1 MSKCMT
7 GTITKGT
14 SNKLKYC
21 LARIET
27 ILRVLL
33 GQVRFVDLSEED
45 KIVLLPFMRAHA
57 ASSQETNI
65 AYVEELDKV
74 LVMSKG
80 DPLVM
85 FLVSEDLTVDVL
97 REYSE
102 SGLAVRRV
110 SQSATAVNGE
120 PRMMEDGE

>member
-1 MSKCMT
+1 MT

-14 SNKLKYC
+14 ANKMRYI

-33 GQVRFVDLSEED
+33 GQVRFVDLSEDDE
-45 KIVLLPFMRAHA
+45 IVLLPLMRAHA
-57 ASSQETNI
+57 VSDQETNI
-65 AYVEELDKV
+65 AYVEELGKV
-74 LVMSKG
+74 LVMCKD
-80 DPLVM
+80 DPRVV
-85 FLVSEDLTVDVL
+85 FLVSEDLTVEVL

-102 SGLAVRRV
+102 SGLGVRRV

-120 PRMMEDGE
+120 PRLMEDE